1 MHYITTLY
9 WGQRLIA
16 TTVAFRLHICY
27 IGKAN
32 EAHMD
37 NTQSLKV
44 LFLPQE
50 ADLHYRTLAAKAVV
64 WDAGEYEVL
73 GRKGG

>member
-1 MHYITTLY
+1 
-9 WGQRLIA
+9 
-16 TTVAFRLHICY
+16 
-27 IGKAN
+27 
-32 EAHMD
+32 MD

-50 ADLHYRTLAAKAVV
+50 ADLHYRTLATAVVV
-64 WDAGEYEVL
+64 WDPGEYEVL